1 MHRCKILLLAGLIA
15 DWIALLH
22 EILHNCHKLW
32 EMKLHTS
39 APHLAGVMEIFE
51 TGDVMFQKLRSNV
64 RDSHVKDLA
73 TSVGLM
79 CFPAGLEGP
88 EPMVRGCLTEA
99 VAESEPA
106 LSLRRTPSQACK
118 S

>member
-1 MHRCKILLLAGLIA
+1 MQ
-15 DWIALLH
+15 
-22 EILHNCHKLW
+22 
-32 EMKLHTS
+32 LHTS
-39 APHLAGVMEIFE
+39 ASHPAGVMEILE

-88 EPMVRGCLTEA
+88 EPMVRERLTKA
-99 VAESEPA
+99 IADFGPVLT
-106 LSLRRTPSQACK
+106 LSRTPSQPCK
-118 S
+118 SRSTLLFLHSQS

>member
-1 MHRCKILLLAGLIA
+1 M
-15 DWIALLH
+15 
-22 EILHNCHKLW
+22 
-32 EMKLHTS
+32 EMQLHTS
-39 APHLAGVMEIFE
+39 ASHPAGVMEIFE

-88 EPMVRGCLTEA
+88 EPMVRERLTKA
-99 VAESEPA
+99 IANFGPVLT
-106 LSLRRTPSQACK
+106 LSRTPSQPCK
-118 S
+118 SRSTLLFLHSQS

>member
-1 MHRCKILLLAGLIA
+1 MQ
-15 DWIALLH
+15 
-22 EILHNCHKLW
+22 LHNI
-32 EMKLHTS
+32 S
-39 APHLAGVMEIFE
+39 ASHLAGVMEIFE

-88 EPMVRGCLTEA
+88 EPMVRERLTEA
-99 VAESEPA
+99 IAECGPV
-106 LSLRRTPSQACK
+106 LTLKRNPSQACK

>member
-1 MHRCKILLLAGLIA
+1 
-15 DWIALLH
+15 
-22 EILHNCHKLW
+22 
-32 EMKLHTS
+32 
-39 APHLAGVMEIFE
+39 MEIFE

-88 EPMVRGCLTEA
+88 EPMVCGCLTEA
-99 VAESEPA
+99 VAESRPVLT
-106 LSLRRTPSQACK
+106 LSKSPSQSCESQSALPMSLQSSEGRVC
-118 S
+118 